1 MTPSQRWTILAGTVA
16 AGFLIYLLQPML
28 TPFLAGALLAY
39 LGSPLVDRLERIR
52 VPRTAGVILVFAI
65 IVLLIVGLVLLLI
78 PMIGAQI
85 EYLQR
90 TLPQLLAWIQDATVP
105 WIEARFGV
113 DVEGML
119 DFAGIGEL
127 IAAHWRETGDIARI
141 VAERVTR
148 SGLAFAAF
156 MVNVVLT
163 PVVAFYL
170 MRDWRR
176 LLASLRDLL
185 PTQMAPTVIGLAR
198 ECDAVLG
205 AFLRGQ
211 LLVMLALGAIYA
223 LGLWLVGLELALL
236 VGLIAG
242 ALSIVP
248 YLGTIVGI
256 GIGLIAGMFQFGEWM
271 PLVLI
276 AIVFGVGNALE
287 SMVLQPWLVGDRIG
301 LHPVAVIFAV
311 LAGGQLF
318 GFVGV
323 LLALPAAAIIMV
335 LLRHAHR
342 VYKDSRLYGGPEAD
356 PDQRSG

>member
-1 MTPSQRWTILAGTVA
+1 MTPSQHWTILAGVTVA
-16 AGFLIYLLQPML
+16 GVLVYLLQPVL

-52 VPRTAGVILVFAI
+52 VPRTAGVVLVFTV
-65 IVLLIVGLVLLLI
+65 IVLIIVGLVLLLI
-78 PMIGAQI
+78 PMIGTQF

-90 TLPQLLAWIQDATVP
+90 TLPRLLEWLQDSTLP
-105 WIEARFGV
+105 WIERTLGMDIEAR
-113 DVEGML
+113 L
-119 DFAGIGEL
+119 DFAGLGEL
-127 IAAHWRETGDIARI
+127 LAGHWRETGDVART
-141 VAERVTR
+141 VAEHVTR
-148 SGLAFAAF
+148 SGLAFVGF
-156 MVNVVLT
+156 LVNVVLT

-176 LLASLRDLL
+176 VVDNIRDLL
-185 PTQMAPTVIGLAR
+185 PRRQESTITGLAG
-198 ECDAVLG
+198 ECDSVLG

-211 LLVMLALGAIYA
+211 LLVMLALGAFYA
-223 LGLWLVGLELALL
+223 LGLWLLGLELALL
-236 VGLIAG
+236 IGLIAG

-256 GIGLIAGMFQFGEWM
+256 AIALIAGLFQFGEWL
-271 PLVLI
+271 PLVFVLV
-276 AIVFGVGNALE
+276 VFGVGNALE
-287 SMVLQPWLVGDRIG
+287 SMLLQPWLVGDRIG

-323 LLALPAAAIIMV
+323 LLALPAAAVIMV

-342 VYKDSRLYGGPEAD
+342 LYKDSSLFAD
-356 PDQRSG
+356 AGHEGDAH